1 MDTDTMNTDMPIIK
15 PRFHHVTLKTC
26 RLDEMVEWYHVV
38 IGAKVTFKDR
48 FNAWT
53 TNDAANHRVAFLAAP
68 GLRGDDSRSLHT
80 GMHHSAFEY
89 DTFDDLMRSYRRMA
103 DHGILPAFCL
113 DHGLT
118 FSLYYEDPEGN
129 FVELQS
135 DNFGDWKL
143 STEFMRSSEDFQS
156 NPIGTFFDPEKVYQ
170 AHASGMDF
178 KALQAAVRAGDYK
191 PEGIPERGLPPQE
204 PQEVVNGM

>member
-1 MDTDTMNTDMPIIK
+1 MDSHQPIIK
-15 PRFHHVTLKTC
+15 PKFHHVTMKTSH
-26 RLDEMVEWYHVV
+26 LDEMVAWYAVV

-53 TNDAANHRVAFLAAP
+53 SNDDANHRVAFLAAP
-68 GLRGDDSRSLHT
+68 GLGPDGNKDLHT

-89 DTFDDLMRSYRRMA
+89 DTFDDLMTSYRRMA
-103 DHGILPAFCL
+103 DAGIVPAFCL

-118 FSLYYEDPEGN
+118 MSLYYKDPEGN

-135 DNFGDWKL
+135 DNFSDWAL
-143 STEFMRSSEDFQS
+143 SSEFMRTSEDFQR

-170 AHASGMDF
+170 AHRSAGLPF
-178 KALQAAVRAGDYK
+178 KDLQAAIRSGDYM
-191 PEGIPERGLPPQE
+191 PETIPDMGLPPQE
-204 PQEVVNGM
+204 PETVTTGI